1 MGIMSTLKIGQG
13 KTYRIQKEAMAEF
26 GYDLQFA
33 MKGGYRLD
41 DQYLVWFPNLM
52 ESEDDEFPSLYG
64 NVLKNDGKTLVEIAP
79 DDRRL
84 EKIMSDTST
93 LRIVFARF
101 RGRNYEFKGVFKF
114 DGVDRKRRQTIYT
127 LIAETIDTAKWQKR

>member
-1 MGIMSTLKIGQG
+1 MSILKVGQK
-13 KTYRIQKEAMAEF
+13 KTYRIQKDAMAEF
-26 GYDLQFA
+26 GYDLKFA

-52 ESEDDEFPSLYG
+52 ETEYAEFASLYG
-64 NVLKNDGKTLVEIAP
+64 NVFKNDEKTLVEIAP

-84 EKIMSDTST
+84 KKILSDTST
-93 LRIVFARF
+93 LRIVFGRF

-127 LIAETIDTAKWQKR
+127 RIAETIDTAKWKKR